1 MHGCH
6 HGGDAD
12 GAVGPP
18 PEEASSGTP
27 FPKHYIL
34 KAGAVNDAAGFQLI
48 HDVSKDTLVKAYV
61 FDETCRK
68 QPYGAWGTLY
78 IMDRPT
84 KNWTDKITN
93 PYGAGVLYQTGLNAR
108 ILPDGTLDV
117 LERCG
122 RTVMTENLTG
132 REYLDLGRLE
142 ETIMSYGGID
152 HAEAYTCWGP
162 EHRLILCADIVG
174 SEEPDLE
181 KLKAYI
187 AKKWNHVLCR
197 SRSAL
202 RRSRMGNVIEI
213 TDFNAA
219 ELDVYARLTEAQ
231 LLNKD
236 RPEDGIFIAESP
248 KVIGR
253 ALDAGYEP
261 VSFLA
266 EKQHIDEGETGKIL
280 SCCGDIPVYIAE
292 FDVLTQLTGYK
303 LTRGM
308 LCAMRRRALPSV
320 REICRNAERI
330 AILENVMN
338 PTNVGAAIRS
348 AAALNMDAVLLT
360 PGCSNP
366 LYRRAIRVSMG
377 TVFQIPWTIL
387 REEEAGKW
395 PEEGMAFLGRLG
407 YRTAAMA
414 LRSESA
420 DIDDERLR
428 REKKLAVI
436 LGTEGDGLMDGTI
449 ERCDYT
455 IKIPMAHGVDSL
467 NVAAA
472 SAVAFWE
479 LGRRRAEPQK

>member
-1 MHGCH
+1 
-6 HGGDAD
+6 
-12 GAVGPP
+12 
-18 PEEASSGTP
+18 
-27 FPKHYIL
+27 
-34 KAGAVNDAAGFQLI
+34 
-48 HDVSKDTLVKAYV
+48 
-61 FDETCRK
+61 
-68 QPYGAWGTLY
+68 
-78 IMDRPT
+78 
-84 KNWTDKITN
+84 
-93 PYGAGVLYQTGLNAR
+93 
-108 ILPDGTLDV
+108 
-117 LERCG
+117 
-122 RTVMTENLTG
+122 
-132 REYLDLGRLE
+132 
-142 ETIMSYGGID
+142 
-152 HAEAYTCWGP
+152 
-162 EHRLILCADIVG
+162 
-174 SEEPDLE
+174 
-181 KLKAYI
+181 
-187 AKKWNHVLCR
+187 
-197 SRSAL
+197 
-202 RRSRMGNVIEI
+202 MGNVIEI

-395 PEEGMAFLGRLG
+395 PEEGMALLGRLG

>member
-1 MHGCH
+1 
-6 HGGDAD
+6 
-12 GAVGPP
+12 
-18 PEEASSGTP
+18 
-27 FPKHYIL
+27 
-34 KAGAVNDAAGFQLI
+34 
-48 HDVSKDTLVKAYV
+48 
-61 FDETCRK
+61 
-68 QPYGAWGTLY
+68 
-78 IMDRPT
+78 
-84 KNWTDKITN
+84 
-93 PYGAGVLYQTGLNAR
+93 
-108 ILPDGTLDV
+108 
-117 LERCG
+117 
-122 RTVMTENLTG
+122 
-132 REYLDLGRLE
+132 
-142 ETIMSYGGID
+142 
-152 HAEAYTCWGP
+152 
-162 EHRLILCADIVG
+162 
-174 SEEPDLE
+174 
-181 KLKAYI
+181 
-187 AKKWNHVLCR
+187 
-197 SRSAL
+197 
-202 RRSRMGNVIEI
+202 MGNVIEI

-266 EKQHIDEGETGKIL
+266 EKRHIDEGETGKIL
-280 SCCGDIPVYIAE
+280 SRCGDIPVYIAE
-292 FDVLTQLTGYK
+292 FEVLTQLTGYK

-395 PEEGMAFLGRLG
+395 PEEGMALLGRLG